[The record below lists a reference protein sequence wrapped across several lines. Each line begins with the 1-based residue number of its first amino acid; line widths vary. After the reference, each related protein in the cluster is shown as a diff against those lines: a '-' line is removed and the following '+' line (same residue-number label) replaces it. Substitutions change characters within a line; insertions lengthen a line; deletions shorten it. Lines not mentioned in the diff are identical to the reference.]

1 MRRPRDTA
9 GVLCY
14 HHRVETGLD
23 LKITMRLSSPADGDW
38 LAEDESFDQYGE
50 GDSPAAAIADLG
62 RATDDYIRFLR
73 DNRARIAPGL
83 ARHLELART

>member
-1 MRRPRDTA
+1 MANVAT
-9 GVLCY
+9 VS
-14 HHRVETGLD
+14 D
-23 LKITMRLSSPADGDW
+23 LKIAMRLSSPADGDW